1 MVELQEAGVRA
12 DSVLTKAE
20 HGHVNFCFLTDP
32 LAHGFSDHAVYQL
45 YGVVYLMI
53 DPRNVNP
60 VFGGKT

>member
-1 MVELQEAGVRA
+1 MVELQEAAVRA

-20 HGHVNFCFLTDP
+20 HDVNFYFLTDQF
-32 LAHGFSDHAVYQL
+32 AHGFSDHLYQL
-45 YGVVYLMI
+45 YGVVYLMT